1 MKYSWDLKRLYM
13 KIEDFYLDMTLIRDK
28 IKVLCSHREIKI
40 DGNSLYELMSE
51 CFSIREMNF
60 KTLLYASLNYYLD
73 INNVSNIKMKQQA
86 EELDSFV
93 GSETSFID
101 ELLCVFEEDKLN
113 LLYEENSKLLDYKF
127 YIDTVRRNSKY
138 FVSNN
143 KIDNYNKLI
152 NNNLIKYNLL
162 SKNLDFGD
170 GINDSNIGL
179 FLTSSDREIR
189 NNYFHLLNNTYLS
202 KKDDYFNI
210 FKDIISSRKKI
221 STEKNY
227 SSVLELELFKEDIDS
242 KYLDNLIKSVNDNI
256 NIMNRYLKIKC
267 DYLSIENPRLYDINL
282 PIGSCNNKF
291 NLENGIK
298 IIKDIFKVFGDEYI
312 EIVEELFKNNY
323 LDLECNNKKHP
334 SIVFSWN
341 KYSFMNYKDRYI
353 DLKNLIHE
361 IGHIVNSYLSVEK
374 QLFIY
379 SDSSVFAGEVASL
392 VNEIMLNDYLYRNA
406 TNDEDKIF
414 YLSKLI
420 ENFISQVYR
429 QTMYTEFENI
439 IYSKDELEISFVL
452 ESYLSLVK
460 KYYGNVLE
468 IDEVISSE
476 WMRVGHLFRWSYYV
490 YKYASGYVLA
500 FNVIDK
506 IKNNVDK
513 YMNFLS
519 SGCCC
524 SNYDLFKELGID
536 IYDIDLFNNSFKM
549 LNKYIDEL
557 DTLIKNKK

>member
-1 MKYSWDLKRLYM
+1 MKYSWDLSKLYN
-13 KIEDFYLDMTLIRDK
+13 KKEDFYLDMTLIRDK
-28 IKVLCSHREIKI
+28 IKVLCCHREIKI

-73 INNVSNIKMKQQA
+73 VNSETKINMKQQA

-93 GSETSFID
+93 GNETAFID

-113 LLYEENSKLLDYKF
+113 LLYEENKDLLKYKF
-127 YIDTVRRNSKY
+127 YIDTIRRTGKYLVCNSE
-138 FVSNN
+138 
-143 KIDNYNKLI
+143 IDSYNKSI
-152 NNNLIKYNLL
+152 NDNLIKYNSL
-162 SKNLDFGD
+162 SKNIDFGEE
-170 GINDSNIGL
+170 INSSNIGI
-179 FLTSSDREIR
+179 FLTNSDREVR
-189 NNYFHLLNNTYLS
+189 KNSFYLLNNAYLS
-202 KKDDYFNI
+202 NKEDYFNI

-221 STEKNY
+221 AIKKNY
-227 SSVLELELFKEDIDS
+227 SNVLELELFKEDIDS
-242 KYLDNLIKSVNDNI
+242 KYLNNLIKSVNDNI
-256 NIMNRYLKIKC
+256 DIMNKYLKIKC
-267 DYLSIENPRLYDINL
+267 DYLLINEPRLYDINL
-282 PIGSCNNKF
+282 PICNSNNKF
-291 NLENGIK
+291 NLEDGIK
-298 IIKDIFKVFGDEYI
+298 IIKDVFKVFGDKYI
-312 EIVEELFKNNY
+312 DIVEELFKHNY
-323 LDLECNNKKHP
+323 LDLECDNKKHP

-361 IGHIVNSYLSVEK
+361 IGHIVNNALSVDK

-392 VNEIMLNDYLYRNA
+392 VNEILLNDYLYRNS
-406 TNDEDKIF
+406 TSDDDKIF

-439 IYSKDELEISFVL
+439 IYSKDELDISFVL
-452 ESYLSLVK
+452 ESYLSLVN

-468 IDEVISSE
+468 IDDVISSE

-506 IKNNVDK
+506 INDDVDK
-513 YMNFLS
+513 YMKFLS

-524 SNYDLFKELGID
+524 SNYDLFKELEID
-536 IYDIDLFNNSFKM
+536 IYDIELFNNSFRM

-557 DTLIKNKK
+557 DNLINNKK